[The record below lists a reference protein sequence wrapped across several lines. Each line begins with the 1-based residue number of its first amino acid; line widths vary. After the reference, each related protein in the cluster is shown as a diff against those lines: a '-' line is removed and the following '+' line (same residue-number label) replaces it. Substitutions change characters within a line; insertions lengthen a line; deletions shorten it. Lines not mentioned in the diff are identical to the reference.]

1 MLPPERA
8 LATAVSVSRP
18 TVTAALDELRGEGLL
33 VSRQGSGTRVASL
46 APAPPGPTL
55 VERALGDAP
64 INLAAPVPPVL
75 PPNLDLAVSAADVA
89 ALDPAHGYDPVGRW
103 SLRSAIAGRWSE
115 LGVDVAPE
123 RVLVTNGAHHGLA
136 VAIGALLEAGDRV
149 LVEHYTFG
157 GILDLLDDRHAAP
170 LPLAMDDVGVD
181 PADLDRRLRR
191 GDARVVI
198 LQPTVHSPT
207 GRTSTSER
215 VRQLAEVLDEH
226 AAIVITDD
234 SLADLHHVD
243 RPDSLAAHCRRAEV
257 VTITSF
263 SKSVWGGFR
272 VGFLCASEALFP
284 TLARQRARRDLGT
297 SPIAQLVVE
306 RLLPD
311 VDGVLADRRRS
322 LAERSSAA
330 ARALADA
337 LPDWEVAAPTGAAMV
352 WCRLPID
359 DAAIFA
365 DWARRHGVGT
375 LPGSAVRVGR
385 GADPHLRV
393 ATDLEWGIM
402 GPGIDRLADGWR
414 AWRGA

>member
-1 MLPPERA
+1 MA
-8 LATAVSVSRP
+8 AAVSVSRP

-33 VSRQGSGTRVASL
+33 VSRQGSGTRVAAL

-55 VERALGDAP
+55 VERALGDAA

-75 PPNLDLAVSAADVA
+75 PPNLDLAVSGADVA
-89 ALDPAHGYDPVGRW
+89 ALDPAHGYDPVGRRR
-103 SLRSAIAGRWSE
+103 LRSAMADRWR
-115 LGVDVAPE
+115 GVGLDVGPD

-136 VAIGALLEAGDRV
+136 VAIGALLDAGDRV

-157 GILDLLDDRHAAP
+157 GILDLLDDRHAAA
-170 LPLAMDDVGVD
+170 LPLAMDDRGVD

-215 VRQLAEVLDEH
+215 VRELAAVLDDH
-226 AAIVITDD
+226 AAMVIADD

-243 RPDSLAAHCRRAEV
+243 RPDSLGAQCRRAEV

-272 VGFLCASEALFP
+272 VGFLTASEQLFP
-284 TLARQRARRDLGT
+284 ALARQRARRDLGT

-311 VDGVLADRRRS
+311 VDAVLAERRRS
-322 LAERSSAA
+322 LAERSSTA

-337 LPDWEVAAPTGAAMV
+337 LPEWEIAEPSGAAMI

-359 DAAIFA
+359 DAAAFVN
-365 DWARRHGVGT
+365 WARRHGVGT

-385 GADPHLRV
+385 GPDPHLRV